1 MQDKADRRSDRTRAA
16 LNQALIELMLEKSY
30 SAISVQD
37 IVERANVGRST
48 FYAHY
53 QHKDDLLSN
62 QLRQLIEALSQ
73 KVNADNPGAQ
83 TLFPSL
89 DLLRHVQSHYN
100 LYKAVVIWGPGL
112 EFVLKTFQTYISKG
126 IEAQL
131 AARLTDQQRSSLPLV
146 AVSNYVAGAF
156 LTLLNWWLENG
167 MVQSPE
173 YMDNLFRQ
181 LVTPGVEAALGV
193 RL

>member
-1 MQDKADRRSDRTRAA
+1 MQDKADRRSDRTRQAI
-16 LNQALIELMLEKSY
+16 NQALIELMLEKPY
-30 SAISVQD
+30 AAISVQD

-53 QHKDDLLSN
+53 QHKDDLLSS
-62 QLRQLIEALSQ
+62 QLRRLVEALGQ
-73 KVNADNPGAQ
+73 KVNAESQ
-83 TLFPSL
+83 QSLFPSL
-89 DLLRHVQSHYN
+89 DLLRHVQSHYA

-112 EFVLKTFQTYISKG
+112 EFVMKTFQTNISKG
-126 IEAQL
+126 IEAELAKQL
-131 AARLTDQQRSSLPLV
+131 TEEQRSSLPLV

-167 MVQSPE
+167 MIHSPE
-173 YMDNLFRQ
+173 YMDGLFRQ
-181 LVTPGVEAALGV
+181 LVLPGVDAALGL